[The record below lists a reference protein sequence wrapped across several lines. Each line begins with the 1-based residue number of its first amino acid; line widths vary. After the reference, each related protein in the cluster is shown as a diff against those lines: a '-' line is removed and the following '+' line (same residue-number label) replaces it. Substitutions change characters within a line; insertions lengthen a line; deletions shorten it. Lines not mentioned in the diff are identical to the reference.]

1 MAKNEIVYIPVN
13 ELQNFMKDVFIKL
26 GVPSNEAIQCSE
38 VLIKSD
44 LRGIESHGVGRLK
57 MYYDRIRNGQHKPIT
72 NIEIIKESPT
82 TALIDGN
89 HGMGMIIGI
98 KSMQMAIDKAKA
110 YGMGSVAVRNSTHF
124 GIDGYYPL
132 MAVKENMIG
141 LSVTN
146 ARPAI
151 SPTFGVKPM
160 LGTNPIAFG
169 APTDEECP
177 FLYDGA
183 TSITQRGKIEV
194 KSREEKPTPE
204 GWVIDQFGNSMTD
217 SDEILNGLTQKISSL
232 LPLGGA
238 GELLA
243 GHKGYGL
250 ATMVEILSASLQGGN
265 FLYGLTGIGEDNTP
279 VHFRLGHFFM
289 AINIESFIDI
299 DSFKKITGQIL
310 RDLRN
315 STKAPK
321 CERIYTAGEKEFEM
335 EEYVMQHGVPV
346 NHNLQMEI
354 NEIRTELNLNE
365 YNFPF

>member
-1 MAKNEIVYIPVN
+1 
-13 ELQNFMKDVFIKL
+13 MKDVFIHL
-26 GVPSNEAIQCSE
+26 GVPEDEAALCSE

-44 LRGIESHGVGRLK
+44 LRGIESHGIGRLK
-57 MYYDRIRNGQHKPIT
+57 MYYDRIQNGQHRAIT
-72 NIEIIKESPT
+72 NIEIVKESPT

-98 KSMQMAIDKAKA
+98 KSMQLAIDKAKQ
-110 YGMGSVAVRNSTHF
+110 YGMGAVAVRNSTHF

-132 MAVKENMIG
+132 MAVKQNMIG
-141 LSVTN
+141 MSFTN

-194 KSREEKPTPE
+194 KSREEKPTPD
-204 GWVIDQFGNSMTD
+204 GWVIDQNGQYMND
-217 SDEILNGLTQKISSL
+217 SDEILDGLTKKVSSL
-232 LPLGGA
+232 LPLGGQ

-265 FLYGLTGIGEDNTP
+265 FLYGLTGIGEDNNP

-289 AINIESFIDI
+289 AINIESFINLET
-299 DSFKKITGQIL
+299 FKTITGQIL

-315 STKAPK
+315 STKAPGCK
-321 CERIYTAGEKEFEM
+321 RVFTAGEKEFEM
-335 EEYVMQHGVPV
+335 EKVVKSKGVPI
-346 NHNLQMEI
+346 NSNLQKEI
-354 NEIRTELNLNE
+354 LQIKKELGLDQ